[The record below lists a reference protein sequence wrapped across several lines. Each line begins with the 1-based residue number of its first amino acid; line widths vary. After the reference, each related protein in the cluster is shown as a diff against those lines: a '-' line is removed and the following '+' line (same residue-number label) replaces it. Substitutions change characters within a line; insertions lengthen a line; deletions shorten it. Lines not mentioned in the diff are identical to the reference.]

1 MNNLDEMKELSRRL
15 QALMEDP
22 HPGLMGWNMFL
33 KEVLDGI
40 VKIYDPKYQEYF
52 EKGVKL
58 AADIA
63 DDYNSSSIHPYMLG
77 DCIMCKLNITGAKNP
92 RKNSRRLTGTVH
104 LSKS

>member
-22 HPGLMGWNMFL
+22 HPGLSGWNMFL

-63 DDYNSSSIHPYMLG
+63 DDYNSYTSHKYMLG
-77 DCIMCKLNITGAKNP
+77 DCIKCKLNISDAPKSPKVN
-92 RKNSRRLTGTVH
+92 KLRL
-104 LSKS
+104 KA